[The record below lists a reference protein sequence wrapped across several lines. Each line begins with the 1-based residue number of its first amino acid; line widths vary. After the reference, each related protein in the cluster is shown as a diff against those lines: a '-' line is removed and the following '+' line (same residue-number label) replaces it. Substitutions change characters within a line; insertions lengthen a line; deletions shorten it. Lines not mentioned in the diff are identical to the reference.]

1 MSRDYKVSVVI
12 ATYNRSGSVE
22 RVLNA
27 LSDQTFPAEDYEV
40 VVSID
45 GSKDGT
51 REMVNKYKPKYDLR
65 SVWHANSGRAS
76 ACNRGIRDSRGDI
89 IIILDDD
96 MEPSRDLIRAHYA
109 AHQRGTRL
117 GVIGAVPIIVDPT
130 STPVIRYVGEKFNT
144 HLRKIS
150 APGYRIRIR
159 DFYSGNF
166 SIRREDMLEDGMY
179 NEEFTI
185 YGNEDVELAY
195 RLLKAG
201 IVIVYDSDALCIQ
214 NYEKGF
220 KGLAYDTISKGKT
233 AVLLTGLYP
242 DAFKELKLTEYNLT
256 GWKWRALRMF
266 LIRVS
271 MLVPATTDAVIMII
285 RLFERFDR
293 SVQERLYPLGLD
305 YLFWLGVWSAIK
317 NDKSASRI
325 AYRIKSWGK
334 A

>member
-1 MSRDYKVSVVI
+1 MSRSYKVSVVI
-12 ATYNRSGSVE
+12 ATYNRSVSVE

-27 LSDQTFPAEDYEV
+27 LSNQTFPAEDYEV

-45 GSKDGT
+45 GSQDGT
-51 REMVNKYKPKYDLR
+51 REMVDKYESDYDLR
-65 SVWHANSGRAS
+65 AIWHANSGRAS

-89 IIILDDD
+89 VIILDDD
-96 MEPSRDLIRAHYA
+96 MEPSRGLIRAHYA
-109 AHQRGTRL
+109 AHQRGTKL
-117 GVIGAVPIIVDPT
+117 GVIGAVPIIVDSA
-130 STPVIRYVGEKFNT
+130 STPVIRYVGEKFNS

-150 APGYRIRIR
+150 APGYGIRIR

-166 SIRREDMLEDGMY
+166 SIRREDMLEYGMY

-201 IVIVYDSDALCIQ
+201 IVIVYDPDALCVQ

-220 KGLAYDTISKGKT
+220 RGLAYDTISKGKT

-266 LIRVS
+266 LIRAS
-271 MLVPATTDAVIMII
+271 ILVPMTTDAVIMII
-285 RLFERFDR
+285 GLSERFDGR
-293 SVQERLYPLGLD
+293 VQERFYSLGLD
-305 YLFWLGVWSAIK
+305 YLYWLGVWSAITK
-317 NDKSASRI
+317 DKSASRL

-334 A
+334 S

>member
-12 ATYNRSGSVE
+12 ATYNRSVSVE
-22 RVLNA
+22 RVLDS
-27 LSDQTFPAEDYEV
+27 LSDQTFPAEDFEV

-45 GSKDGT
+45 GSRDGT
-51 REMVNKYKPKYDLR
+51 REMVDKYESDYDLR
-65 SVWHANSGRAS
+65 AVWHANSGRAS
-76 ACNRGIRDSRGDI
+76 ACNRGIRDSRGEI
-89 IIILDDD
+89 VIILDDD

-109 AHQRGTRL
+109 AHQRGAKL
-117 GVIGAVPIIVDPT
+117 GVIGAVPIAVDSA
-130 STPVIRYVGEKFNT
+130 STPVIRYVGEKFNS
-144 HLRKIS
+144 HLRKLSI
-150 APGYRIRIR
+150 PGYRIRIR

-166 SIRREDMLEDGMY
+166 SIRREDMLEHGMY

-201 IVIVYDSDALCIQ
+201 IVLVYDPDALCVQ

-233 AVLLTGLYP
+233 AVLVAGLYP

-266 LIRVS
+266 LIRSS
-271 MLVPATTDAVIMII
+271 MLVPATTDAVIMMIG
-285 RLFERFDR
+285 LSERFGR
-293 SVQERLYPLGLD
+293 RVQERLYSLGLD
-305 YLFWLGVWSAIK
+305 YLFWLGVWSAIRK
-317 NDKSASRI
+317 DKSGGGLDC
-325 AYRIKSWGK
+325 RIKSWGRS
-334 A
+334 